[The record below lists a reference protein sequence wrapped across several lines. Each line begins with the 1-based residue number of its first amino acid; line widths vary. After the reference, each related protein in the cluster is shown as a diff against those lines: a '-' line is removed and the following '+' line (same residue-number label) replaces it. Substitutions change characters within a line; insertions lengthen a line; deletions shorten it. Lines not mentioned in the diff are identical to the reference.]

1 MISLADLSERNLE
14 VLQILR
20 ELKIA
25 NRLEISRKSRKL
37 HVDKVSG
44 ALNRLE
50 AFGLVEKPNGWRNR
64 EWQMTEAGRK
74 LFGDA
79 PPVLHEQ
86 PSAQVDDDF
95 SENDNAVTSGEYLS
109 TMQDLAGE
117 SPDGPQSDPIPSYDK
132 AFMEQMELNEALDSV
147 VARLRMPV
155 PPASSR
161 RVYLRLIEA
170 LPEPIRQA
178 LEPITAMVKVYG

>member
-1 MISLADLSERNLE
+1 MISVADLSERNLE

-25 NRLEISRKSRKL
+25 TRLEISRKSSKL

-74 LFGDA
+74 LFGETS
-79 PPVLHEQ
+79 PELHEP
-86 PSAQVDDDF
+86 PSSQVDDDF
-95 SENDNAVTSGEYLS
+95 SKNDNHVPPGEDLS

-117 SPDGPQSDPIPSYDK
+117 SPDGPQSDPIPSCDK
-132 AFMEQMELNEALDSV
+132 AFIEQMELNEALDSV
-147 VARLRMPV
+147 VFL
-155 PPASSR
+155 PPMAD
-161 RVYLRLIEA
+161 
-170 LPEPIRQA
+170 
-178 LEPITAMVKVYG
+178 

>member
-1 MISLADLSERNLE
+1 MISVADLSERNLE

-79 PPVLHEQ
+79 PPLLHEQ

-95 SENDNAVTSGEYLS
+95 SENDNALSEDLS
-109 TMQDLAGE
+109 TMQDLAEE
-117 SPDGPQSDPIPSYDK
+117 SPDGPPTDPIPSCDK

-178 LEPITAMVKVYG
+178 LEPITAMVTVYG